1 MLHRLIHKYLQN
13 IDKKQRP
20 SFKLYDETKGN
31 KSVYERNAIKS
42 DYCDSILNQT
52 FFSKKNIDI
61 IQNNI
66 RHNLCKQ
73 TGQQRVIGRQS
84 DTEYSRI
91 RMANST

>member
-1 MLHRLIHKYLQN
+1 MNNIGRNIYQIQDARSKN

-52 FFSKKNIDI
+52 FFWGYY
-61 IQNNI
+61 
-66 RHNLCKQ
+66 HF
-73 TGQQRVIGRQS
+73 
-84 DTEYSRI
+84 DT
-91 RMANST
+91 